1 MGNIDITQVVK
12 YENQILIWTL
22 VGILVIM
29 LLAFIRGIFRGWR
42 YGTYRLGYFLILMI
56 IGLACLGPIAN
67 AIGGIN
73 IAQWYPGPLNF
84 SFDGTDYSVEVGTL
98 FQTVQNAVDV
108 VAKTADPNLDP
119 ASMQTFVLAFTTS
132 LIKLI
137 VIFAEGILLATV
149 FNLLGLLLW
158 HIAFKRIIPS
168 AIRKTTYK
176 KGRVW
181 SSLEEFVG
189 VTLVMAMMI
198 LPITSVINSIAT
210 GWKASEANLSDSKKE
225 SIKAS
230 DSTYKSISDV
240 VDTYDN
246 SAFAKVFFSWTKTS
260 DGNSFDSNLMNFF
273 TKCDY
278 DNLSLSITSEI
289 KTIADLG
296 STFVKTGVLS
306 SQGTDAE
313 KTMLIADSEFTPMLI
328 SALGSSK
335 IVTSLLPFACA
346 VATNMDTVKQYIG
359 NDCGL
364 DYSSYN
370 WAGTLENLS
379 KIVTDIQDSGML
391 GTFDEND
398 SGGLSFDATKVSDL
412 FTDTAKTEINDAFA
426 KMSNDSTDFQVFND
440 LIKVAAANAAL
451 NADTSS
457 TTLGIADFLPSVS
470 GLSSTTDAT
479 TGKKIPSG
487 SLDDLPA
494 DYKNFNLASQM
505 GILYRSMQRL
515 STVDDSFIGLA
526 INGVIS
532 NNFKMDELTK
542 LVVNNINDVASIIT
556 GENDDGT
563 FSNDEDGTSADD
575 DCLLD
580 SSLINNAMPKFISVM
595 GNSLST
601 SLGGDIDMS
610 DVEDALF
617 GTDSNPKDSADRM
630 VSIKNEIHSVLK
642 VVEDFSSSAASKE
655 FLLNLDTMPGIT
667 FDPTGSNITYIS
679 DDLLSAIAGSLE
691 DLDQSLVMST
701 LIPSVFTT
709 FLSGDNSPLASLGLG
724 DITFDLS
731 VSGLGTEL
739 SKLIYTYIDCQGL
752 LNYIRG
758 SGLTTSASTGFL
770 KGLIPYL
777 ENETDAKTSKEIPNS
792 SQLYSLLYGFAG
804 NKILNPDKVVNG
816 TTVSNSNFRSLIT
829 SVMKTV
835 TGNNDY
841 SYTGAIDAKTDSG
854 ALTDFLRAALTGD
867 ALDFLTSAMSGNVQM
882 SSLSSVSFESL
893 LAPLDD
899 SELLSSCFGSMLDK
913 QVLSLFNGA
922 DTTGVSFSNLDA
934 NNDAKTNWENE
945 GKSLDTLIKA
955 AGQIGDLS
963 NIDFFGS
970 DSVAIGNIIECLSS
984 SKIFTD
990 SDGTYHFGSFFFGV
1004 LKTSVGESNLSFI
1017 ADPDGSLTKIT
1028 AKFTKMTQ
1036 ADWSNESDVFANIIY
1051 SLQKLGGL
1059 DSFSGSSI
1067 NWSNFTPERI
1077 SSLLDALASSQSI
1090 GQNVTYKLYSTLI
1103 STLTG
1108 AGIDLGSNDPKL
1120 GNCNVSYIYNLFD
1133 VKTDAALT
1141 ARQNELG
1148 KITDLVEAV
1157 TGSYGIV
1164 KSDGTLKT
1172 IDMTSASGEFFIKPV
1187 LNSLASSYVFN
1198 TSTAENANNTDA
1210 KVSST
1215 AFECEMASIVSSSG
1229 IYGTGTSASASADD
1243 ILGYVRAVE
1252 PIRSVSDANIAS
1264 RLSSTSSWAQEVD
1277 AISSAVDDVKALG
1290 LNFSNLSITSLF
1302 KDSSNNN
1309 LTGAALESKRQ
1320 DLENVLR
1327 DVNNSKVFF
1336 RALPNYINQGLTSM
1350 GTQLGDINI
1359 SDANVYYNGKGTS
1372 AIKYDDDY
1380 LNGDSEIVTLTY
1392 IMVDG
1397 LTSASAFSSTN
1408 IAGLDADKT
1417 SELLSYMASSRVFN
1431 SRKSDAAP
1439 NSATLFQQII
1449 VNMLSGTGDISTYYY
1464 NASSPKDIAQASSYA
1479 NFNISSTPAA
1489 EQKARYY
1496 ANLYFP
1502 DVVASGKTAANYRS
1516 TYCDSI
1522 FTSSAKGSFKSLL
1535 TFLST
1540 NSTILTSFNSTSALS
1555 SIGSDKMETLL
1566 GNLNSNSLLKDIVPN
1581 LLATF
1586 LNSSDMNIDGVDASL
1601 ASPYFAYW
1609 YNAGSV
1615 NLASEAKY
1623 DASYPDEEIETIS
1636 SIFIDISKGQS
1647 TLNGAFTSSIS
1658 TTSIESIKALLTD
1671 LSESY
1676 VFHKAGA
1683 WYGSA
1688 SASTPTVTTSTP
1700 TADLTVFE
1708 QSMYLIYDKSSL
1720 ASRATSSL
1728 YDSLTSNGR
1737 YNVTNGYKLKL
1748 HDKVKY
1754 VTSLE
1759 KEKTEIDNLTEND
1772 AKNSGLLYVIVS
1784 EGFAGSGLQLDSTS
1798 LNFSAINP
1806 TKMSSILKEVNKLYC
1821 ISDLVPYEVKNLVGT
1836 TMGLSGYSSIDNTVS
1851 VTGATSYTS
1860 PSVSSGNLLSIKV
1873 SGGSGSYALSYSYDG
1888 TNYSTSTISLSDGA
1902 LTSIDKLPLYYKITG
1917 LNSASTYSI
1926 VAKYDT
1932 SNFFLGEKEG
1942 AGIDALA
1949 TFADSMY
1956 DSENGSYNSVSG
1968 ASASSLGK
1976 MLSAIVTFLDTPNS
1990 FYLSRGYDASFKS
2003 VTSSASFYSR
2013 DITLR
2018 NALKFTDSGNTI
2030 DLGKYLGYDGSV
2042 ISMTEAENLTSIN
2055 SIFTSYASSG
2065 KTASDVGTI
2074 EGSWLKT
2081 GLATGATLQYAIE
2094 IIDGQTVSGHTIPA
2108 ITMRMEALSTKSS
2121 GVYPLITML
2130 SSTNVIVSSST
2141 YTSQFGKGIANG
2153 LVSNLLSQQVAFGK
2167 VATASSHNIL
2177 GVTGIPNDFTSRVSA
2192 VTTAS
2197 SVANYGF
2204 SSFDF
2209 TTSTAQVALT
2219 NILDFNAV
2227 VSLVKKLSGTSFD
2240 SATAKTLLNA
2250 RDATTGDTKL
2260 LYKFFYSGTEYD
2272 GLLNQGKFIDTS
2284 TPITLHTDYQNAFG
2298 TAGNYLNNVANQA
2311 FSFSAVAN
2319 LC

>member
-12 YENQILIWTL
+12 YENQILTWTL

-29 LLAFIRGIFRGWR
+29 LLAFLRGIFRGWR
-42 YGTYRLGYFLILMI
+42 YGTYRLGYFLILII

-67 AIGGIN
+67 AVGGIN

-84 SFDGTDYSVEVGTL
+84 TFDDTAYSVEVGTL
-98 FQTVQNAVDV
+98 FETVKNAVDV

-119 ASMQTFVLAFTTS
+119 ASMETFVLAFTTS
-132 LIKLI
+132 LIKLL
-137 VIFAEGILLATV
+137 VILIEGILLATV

-158 HIAFKRIIPS
+158 HVAFKRIIPS
-168 AIRKTTYK
+168 SIRKQTYK

-181 SSLEEFVG
+181 SLIEEFVG

-198 LPITSVINSIAT
+198 LPITSVINSLAT
-210 GWKASEANLSDSKKE
+210 GWSSSDSGLTDEEKGTL
-225 SIKAS
+225 KAN
-230 DSTYKSISDV
+230 DTTYKTISDV
-240 VDTYDN
+240 VDTYND
-246 SAFAKVFFSWTKTS
+246 SAFSKVFFSWTKTS
-260 DGNSFDSNLMNFF
+260 DGNSFDANLMNFF

-278 DNLSLSITSEI
+278 DKLSVSVTSEI
-289 KTIADLG
+289 KNIADLG

-313 KTMLIADSEFTPMLI
+313 KTMLLVDSKFTPMLI
-328 SALGSSK
+328 SALGKSQ
-335 IVTSLLPFACA
+335 IITGLLPFACA
-346 VATNMDTVKQYIG
+346 VATNMDSVKQYVG

-370 WAGTLENLS
+370 WAGTLDNLS
-379 KIVTDIQDSGML
+379 NIVTDIQDSGML
-391 GTFDEND
+391 GAFGEND
-398 SGGLSFDATKVSDL
+398 SGNLSLDATKVSDL
-412 FTDTAKTEINDAFA
+412 FSDTAKTKINDAFS
-426 KMSNDSTDFQVFND
+426 KMSNSSTDFKLFND
-440 LIKVAAANAAL
+440 LIKVAAANIAL
-451 NADTSS
+451 NADPTA
-457 TTLGIADFLPSVS
+457 TTLGIADFLPSVT
-470 GLSSTTDAT
+470 GLSSKTDSD
-479 TGKKIPSG
+479 TGKKIPTG

-494 DYKNFNLASQM
+494 DYKNLNLASQV

-515 STVDDSFIGLA
+515 YTIDDDFIGLA

-532 NNFKMDELTK
+532 NDFKTDDLTK
-542 LVVNNINDVASIIT
+542 LIVNNISSVASVIT

-563 FSNDEDGTSADD
+563 FSNDEDGTSAND

-580 SSLINNAMPKFISVM
+580 SSLINNAMPKFFNVM
-595 GNSLST
+595 ASSLST

-610 DVEDALF
+610 MVEDTLF
-617 GTDSNPKDSADRM
+617 GDDSDPKDTADRM
-630 VSIKNEIHSVLK
+630 VSIKNEIHSILK
-642 VVEDFSSSAASKE
+642 VVEDFSSSDATKN

-667 FDPTGSNITYIS
+667 FDPEGSSVTYIS
-679 DDLLSAIAGSLE
+679 DELLSAIAGSLE
-691 DLDQSLVMST
+691 DLDQSIVMST

-709 FLSGDNSPLASLGLG
+709 FLAGDNSPLASLGLG
-724 DITFDLS
+724 DISFDLS
-731 VSGLGTEL
+731 VKGLGTEL
-739 SKLIYTYIDCQGL
+739 AKLINTYIDCQGL
-752 LNYIRG
+752 LNYIRS
-758 SGLTTSASTGFL
+758 SGFTSGAGVGLL

-777 ENETDAKTSKEIPNS
+777 ENEVDSETGKEVANS
-792 SQLYSLLYGFAG
+792 SQLYKLLYGFAS
-804 NKILNPDKVVNG
+804 NKILNPDKVVDG
-816 TTVSNSNFRSLIT
+816 KTVTNSNFRSLIS

-835 TGNNDY
+835 TGDSNF
-841 SYTGAIDAKTDSG
+841 SYTGALDSETDSG
-854 ALTDFLRAALTGD
+854 ALTDFLRVALTGD
-867 ALDFLTSAMSGNVQM
+867 GLDFLTSAMSGNIQM
-882 SSLSSVSFESL
+882 SSLSGVSFEKL

-899 SELLSSCFGSMLDK
+899 SELLSSCFGSLLDK

-922 DTTGVSFSNLDA
+922 NTTGVSFSNLDA
-934 NNDAKTNWENE
+934 NNEGKTNWENE

-970 DSVAIGNIIECLSS
+970 DSVAIGNIIGCLSS

-990 SDGTYHFGSFFFGV
+990 SAGAYHFGSFFFGV

-1017 ADPDGSLTKIT
+1017 ADPDGSLNKIT
-1028 AKFTKMTQ
+1028 AKFSAMSQ
-1036 ADWSNESDVFANIIY
+1036 EDWSNESDVFANIIH

-1067 NWSNFTPERI
+1067 NWSNFTSGRI
-1077 SSLLDALASSQSI
+1077 SSLLNALASSQSI

-1103 STLTG
+1103 STLKS
-1108 AGIDLGSNDPKL
+1108 AGLDLGTSDSKL
-1120 GNCNVSYIYNLFD
+1120 GNCNVSYIYDLFD
-1133 VKTDAALT
+1133 STAEGAL
-1141 ARQNELG
+1141 ASRERELN

-1164 KSDGTLKT
+1164 KDDGSLKT

-1198 TSTAENANNTDA
+1198 TSSAANASSTDT
-1210 KVSST
+1210 KISST

-1229 IYGTGTSASASADD
+1229 IYGTGASASATEDD
-1243 ILGYVRAVE
+1243 ILGYVRSVE
-1252 PIRSVSDANIAS
+1252 PIRSVADTGIAT
-1264 RLSSTSSWAQEVD
+1264 RLQDDSAWSKEID

-1290 LNFSNLSITSLF
+1290 LNFSNLTITSLF
-1302 KDSSNNN
+1302 KDSNDNN
-1309 LTGAALESKRQ
+1309 LTGVALESKRQ
-1320 DLENVLR
+1320 DLENVLK

-1336 RALPNYINQGLTSM
+1336 RALPNYINQGLSSM
-1350 GTQLGDINI
+1350 GSQLGDIQI
-1359 SDANVYYNGKGTS
+1359 SDANVYYNGKGVS
-1372 AIKYDDDY
+1372 AVKYDDD
-1380 LNGDSEIVTLTY
+1380 EITTLTY

-1431 SRKSDAAP
+1431 SRKSDAAS
-1439 NSATLFQQII
+1439 NSVTLFQQVI

-1464 NASSPKDIAQASSYA
+1464 NANSPKDIAQSSSYGA
-1479 NFNISSTPAA
+1479 FNISSTPAA

-1502 DVVASGKTAANYRS
+1502 DVVASGKTAIDYR
-1516 TYCDSI
+1516 TAYCDSI
-1522 FTSSAKGSFKSLL
+1522 FTSSNKGSFKSLL
-1535 TFLST
+1535 TFLSS

-1566 GNLNSNSLLKDIVPN
+1566 GNLNGNSLLKDIVPN

-1586 LNSSDMNIDGVDASL
+1586 LSSSDMNIDGVNASL

-1609 YNAGSV
+1609 YNSGSV
-1615 NLASEAKY
+1615 NLASTPKY

-1647 TLNGAFTSSIS
+1647 TLNGAFTTTISSDSI
-1658 TTSIESIKALLTD
+1658 TSIKSLLTD
-1671 LSESY
+1671 LSKSY

-1688 SASTPTVTTSTP
+1688 SSSAPTVTTSSP

-1720 ASRATSSL
+1720 ATRATSSL
-1728 YDSLTSNGR
+1728 YDSLTSGGR

-1759 KEKTEIDNLTEND
+1759 KEKTEIDNLTESD
-1772 AKNSGLLYVIVS
+1772 DKNSGLLHVIVT
-1784 EGFAGSGLQLDSTS
+1784 EGFASGGLKLDSTS

-1806 TKMSSILKEVNKLYC
+1806 TKMSSIMKEVNKLYC

-1836 TMGLSGYSSIDNTVS
+1836 TMGLSGYSAMDNTISVS
-1851 VTGATSYTS
+1851 GSTSYAS
-1860 PSVSSGNLLSIKV
+1860 PSISCGNLLSIKV

-1888 TNYSTSTISLSDGA
+1888 TNYSSSTITLTDGA
-1902 LTSIDKLPLYYKITG
+1902 LTTIDKIPLYYKITG
-1917 LNSASTYSI
+1917 LDSAATYSI
-1926 VAKYDT
+1926 VTKYDT

-1949 TFADSMY
+1949 TFANSMY
-1956 DSENGSYNSVSG
+1956 DTENGSYNSVSG
-1968 ASASSLGK
+1968 ANASSLGN
-1976 MLSAIVTFLDTPNS
+1976 MVSAIVTFLDTPDS
-1990 FYLSRGYDASFKS
+1990 FYLSRGFDSSFNS
-2003 VTSSASFYSR
+2003 VSSSASFYSR

-2018 NALKFTDSGNTI
+2018 NALTFTDSGRTI
-2030 DLGKYLGYDGSV
+2030 DLGKYLGYDGSA

-2055 SIFTSYASSG
+2055 SIFTNYASIG
-2065 KTASDVGTI
+2065 KKASDVGAI
-2074 EGSWLKT
+2074 EGTWLKT
-2081 GLATGATLQYAIE
+2081 GLATGAALQYAIE
-2094 IIDGQTVSGHTIPA
+2094 MIDGQTISGYTIPA

-2121 GVYPLITML
+2121 GTYPIITML
-2130 SSTNVIVSSST
+2130 SSTSVSALSST

-2153 LVSNLLSQQVAFGK
+2153 LVSNLLSQQVEFGK
-2167 VATASSHNIL
+2167 VGTASSHNLL
-2177 GVTGIPNDFTSRVSA
+2177 GVAGIPNDFTSRVNA

-2197 SVANYGF
+2197 NVAKYGF

-2209 TTSTAQVALT
+2209 TTSAAQTALT

-2240 SATAKTLLNA
+2240 STSAKSLLNV
-2250 RDATTGDTKL
+2250 RDATTGDIKL
-2260 LYKFFYSGTEYD
+2260 LYQFFYSGTEYD
-2272 GLLNQGKFIDTS
+2272 GLLNQGKFVDVS
-2284 TPITLHTDYQNAFG
+2284 TPITMHTDYQNAFG